1 MKQWITILGALLAF
15 QLALVI
21 AMNFSGDD
29 YGAYQSN
36 EKLLAFDIETIN
48 RLRFDDGTQ
57 HVILEKQDVGW
68 VLPEIWNYPVNA
80 DALSKLLKT
89 LSTLGKGWPVATT
102 SGAAERFKVAESDFE
117 RKVSFMNGDQ
127 IQATLYIGTS
137 PGFRKAH
144 VRLSESN
151 DIFVIKLESWET
163 STQADH
169 WLKKDILRIS
179 AMDIDRLAINDVV
192 LIRSDQALQPDD
204 LAEHEKPNE
213 EAINS
218 LINRLAGLQIQSVSG
233 TVDRREDGQRNKAV
247 LEIDLT
253 LDHGGSLKYR
263 FFKPEEAGS
272 HYSLERSDLPY
283 YFTVAAF
290 PVDALRETERSKLVR
305 TDNADSG
312 SIPEHE
318 EESDHVE

>member
-15 QLALVI
+15 QLVLVI

-36 EKLLAFDIETIN
+36 EKLLPFDIETIN

-57 HVILEKQDVGW
+57 HVILEKQDDGW
-68 VLPEIWNYPVNA
+68 VMPEIWDYPVNA
-80 DALSKLLKT
+80 DALGKLLKT
-89 LSTLGKGWPVATT
+89 LSTLSKGWPVATT

-117 RKVSFMNGDQ
+117 RKISFMNGDQ

-144 VRLSESN
+144 VRLSESS
-151 DIFVIKLESWET
+151 DIFVIMLESWEASAQT
-163 STQADH
+163 DH
-169 WLKKDILRIS
+169 WLKKDILRINS
-179 AMDIDRLAINDVV
+179 MDIDRLVMNDVV
-192 LIRSDQALQPDD
+192 LTRSDQSLQPDD
-204 LAEHEKPNE
+204 LMEHEKPNA

-218 LINRLAGLQIQSVSG
+218 LISRLAGLQIQSVSG
-233 TVDRREDGQRNKAV
+233 TVDSEDGQRDEPV
-247 LEIDLT
+247 LEIDLA
-253 LDHGGSLKYR
+253 LKHGGSLKYR

-283 YFTVAAF
+283 HFTVAAF
-290 PVDALRETERSKLVR
+290 SVAALRETERSTLVR
-305 TDNADSG
+305 TDNVDSG

-318 EESDHVE
+318 EESDYVE